1 MLPIDRKLML
11 TIRKAAIDSN
21 SGIHKIDCLLP
32 QHDCICVLSVRTKK
46 LVKRREFEEFISNS
60 FAI

>member
-1 MLPIDRKLML
+1 ML

-32 QHDCICVLSVRTKK
+32 QHDCICVLSVGTKK